1 MLEVACGL
9 RVLSSPGRFQLKC
22 GSVWRFLN
30 TLVEPKDGLFEKNE
44 IDLKDLQ
51 KEKNSETIRQATFN
65 SKKEV
70 KINWCSEYSA
80 KRKIERAQRN
90 VNTKTQE
97 RRNFGLDTSG
107 FHFWWASCDRGN
119 ISLMSTS
126 CLQSY
131 NNLLRRRLLILHV
144 EQPYLTCTH
153 EYQLQLSRRTA
164 QY

>member
-1 MLEVACGL
+1 MLKVACGL

-97 RRNFGLDTSG
+97 RGNFGLDT
-107 FHFWWASCDRGN
+107 SCDRGN

-131 NNLLRRRLLILHV
+131 AIITFLRRRLLILHV

-153 EYQLQLSRRTA
+153 EYQLQLSHRTA